1 MTFGGWLLFGFLAL
15 CVIGVSIAIGFAVE
29 GKASL
34 VFTLVVAC
42 ILMITF
48 AGMRF
53 YLNVSYQGNEMSS
66 KHGCCLTEDNSPCS
80 FCSEKEREE
89 K

>member
-1 MTFGGWLLFGFLAL
+1 MTIGEWILVGLLSL
-15 CVIGVSIAIGFAVE
+15 CIIGVSIAIGLAVE

-34 VFTLVVAC
+34 VFTVVVAC
-42 ILMITF
+42 VLMITF
-48 AGMRF
+48 AGMQF
-53 YLNVSYQGNEMSS
+53 YRHVSYQGNELCS